1 MSSIRKIGILIKTF
15 AIDFYYNFTAQLL
28 LQMALIFNEKGLK
41 DVSPPCVAQTFV
53 PHGAVL
59 FKLYVLG
66 DQFSVVERPS
76 LKNFKACGK
85 IASP

>member
-1 MSSIRKIGILIKTF
+1 MNIPDNNKVWYSCSPINDAILSGFLK
-15 AIDFYYNFTAQLL
+15 NF
-28 LQMALIFNEKGLK
+28 QMTLIFNERGLK

-66 DQFSVVERPS
+66 NQFSVVERPS

-85 IASP
+85 SL

>member
-1 MSSIRKIGILIKTF
+1 MKIITLVLMQPLMMQLTSL
-15 AIDFYYNFTAQLL
+15 FYF
-28 LQMALIFNEKGLK
+28 QMTLIFNERGLK

-66 DQFSVVERPS
+66 NQFSVVERPS

-85 IASP
+85 SL

>member
-1 MSSIRKIGILIKTF
+1 MVQFNQS
-15 AIDFYYNFTAQLL
+15 FYF
-28 LQMALIFNEKGLK
+28 QMTLIFNERGLK

-66 DQFSVVERPS
+66 NQFSVVERPS

-85 IASP
+85 GL

>member
-1 MSSIRKIGILIKTF
+1 MT
-15 AIDFYYNFTAQLL
+15 
-28 LQMALIFNEKGLK
+28 LIFNDKGLK

-85 IASP
+85 MTLVKHKHIRHTFNNQHICP